1 MNTKS
6 RKEREDLLKSIDHI
20 PTICPYCGCGCGIV
34 LVVKDG
40 NIAGVEPW
48 KDHPVCEGKNCQKG
62 RNAHAFSISDQRLQT
77 PLIKKNGV
85 FEPASWNHA
94 FGVIA
99 DKLHGAEADAVGF
112 INSAK
117 CSNEDLYVIQKFI
130 RVVQKTNNMDNASRF
145 CHSPTV
151 PALVSTVGSGVMTTS
166 TTSIEKADCIFV
178 AGPNL
183 QETYPIIA
191 RRVIRAKHK
200 GAKVIVVD
208 PRITVTVKNLADR
221 YLQIYP
227 ATDTALV
234 NGMMRIII
242 DEGLEDKEFIEK
254 RTKGF
259 DELKTYLMTLDLKE
273 IENITTISLDV
284 IKEVARI
291 YAAANRACILYN
303 SGIAQHGAGIENIK
317 ALADLALL
325 TGNYGKPGTGVNPLR
340 GHANGEG
347 FGDMGPL
354 PVFYPGFQSVT
365 EETAE
370 RFEEI
375 WGVKDLPSQPGM
387 TYMDMVEKCKFL
399 YIVGANPMLA
409 APDTN
414 RVRKALEEKDFLV
427 VQDIFMTETA
437 EMADIV
443 LPAAT
448 LMEKDGTITGLDR
461 RVQRVNK
468 AVQSPGD
475 AKPDW
480 VIFCE
485 LAKIMGFEKQF
496 SFDNSEQIFEE
507 IRKCVPQYRGITY
520 KRLKSPSGIQ
530 WPCPTEDHPGTE
542 VMFVDNFPTPDGFG
556 YFQIA
561 EYKPPLEEPDGTY
574 PYIFTNGRVV
584 FHFHTGS
591 MTRRTKRLNNELPN
605 GFAEINPEDARKLAI
620 EDGDQVLLKSRRGEI
635 KTLARVTEDI
645 RAGLIFMPWH
655 FSECAPNMLTGPTA
669 GPPSKMPEFKFC
681 AVNIEKV

>member
-1 MNTKS
+1 MI
-6 RKEREDLLKSIDHI
+6 KSIEHI
-20 PTICPYCGCGCGIV
+20 PTVCPYCGCGCGIY

-40 NIAGVEPW
+40 ILVGMEPW

-62 RNAHAFSISDQRLQT
+62 RNAQVFLTSDQRLQR

-85 FEPASWNHA
+85 FQEASWNEA

-99 DKLHGAEADAVGF
+99 DKLQGAEADTVGF

-145 CHSPTV
+145 CHSTTV
-151 PALVSTVGSGVMTTS
+151 PALLSTVGSGVMTTS
-166 TTSIEKADCIFV
+166 TISIEQADCIFL
-178 AGPNL
+178 AGTNL

-191 RRVIRAKHK
+191 RRVIMAKRK
-200 GAKVIVVD
+200 GARVIVVD
-208 PRITVTVKNLADR
+208 PRITVTVKNLADS

-254 RTKGF
+254 RTQGF
-259 DELKTYLMTLDLKE
+259 DELKDYLMTLDLKE
-273 IENITTISLDV
+273 IERITNISLDM
-284 IKEVARI
+284 IKEAAI
-291 YAAANRACILYN
+291 TYATAQDACILYN
-303 SGIAQHGAGIENIK
+303 AGIAQHGSGIENIK

-325 TGNYGKPGTGVNPLR
+325 TGNYGRPGTGVNPLR

-354 PVFYPGFQSVT
+354 PVFYPGFQSVN
-365 EETAE
+365 EETAK

-375 WGVKDLPSQPGM
+375 WGVKGLPSQPGM
-387 TYMDMVEKCKFL
+387 TYMDMVEKCKSL

-414 RVRKALEEKDFLV
+414 RVRKALEKKDFLV

-448 LMEKDGTITGLDR
+448 FVEKDGTITGVDR
-461 RVQRVNK
+461 RVQRINK
-468 AVQSPGD
+468 AIQPPGD

-480 VIFCE
+480 MIFCE
-485 LAKIMGFEKQF
+485 LARIMGFEKQF
-496 SFDNSEQIFEE
+496 SFDSPAQIFEE

-520 KRLKSPSGIQ
+520 ERLKSAKGIQ

-542 VMFVDNFPTPDGFG
+542 VMFVDNFPTPDGLG
-556 YFQIA
+556 HFQIA
-561 EYKPPLEEPDGTY
+561 EYTPPLEVPDDTY

-584 FHFHTGS
+584 FHFHTGT
-591 MTRRTKRLNNELPN
+591 MTRRTERLNNELPN
-605 GFAEINPEDARKLAI
+605 GFAEISREDARELAI
-620 EDGDQVLLKSRRGEI
+620 VDGDPVLLKSRRGEI
-635 KTLARVTEDI
+635 QTIARVTEDI
-645 RAGLIFMPWH
+645 RKGLIFMPWH
-655 FSECAPNMLTGPTA
+655 FSECAPNILTGPTA

-681 AVNIEKV
+681 AVSIEKV

>member
-1 MNTKS
+1 M
-6 RKEREDLLKSIDHI
+6 LKSIEHI
-20 PTICPYCGCGCGIV
+20 PTVCPYCGSGCGIY

-40 NIAGVEPW
+40 NIVGMEPW

-62 RNAHAFSISDQRLQT
+62 RNAQVFLTSDQRLQR

-85 FEPASWNHA
+85 FQEASWNEA

-99 DKLHGAEADAVGF
+99 DKLQGAEADTVGF

-145 CHSPTV
+145 CHSTTV
-151 PALVSTVGSGVMTTS
+151 PALLSTVGSGVMTTS
-166 TTSIEKADCIFV
+166 TISIEQADCIFL
-178 AGPNL
+178 AGTNL

-191 RRVIRAKHK
+191 RRVIMAKRK
-200 GAKVIVVD
+200 GARVIVVD
-208 PRITVTVKNLADR
+208 PRITVTVKNLADS

-254 RTKGF
+254 RTQGF
-259 DELKTYLMTLDLKE
+259 DELKDYLMTLDLKE
-273 IENITTISLDV
+273 IERITNISLDM
-284 IKEVARI
+284 IKEAAI
-291 YAAANRACILYN
+291 TYATAQDACILYN
-303 SGIAQHGAGIENIK
+303 AGIAQHGSGIENIK

-325 TGNYGKPGTGVNPLR
+325 TGNYGRPGTGVNPLR

-354 PVFYPGFQSVT
+354 PVFYPGFQSVN
-365 EETAE
+365 EETAK

-375 WGVKDLPSQPGM
+375 WGVKGLPSQPGM
-387 TYMDMVEKCKFL
+387 TYMDMVEKCKSL

-414 RVRKALEEKDFLV
+414 RVRKALEKKDFLV

-448 LMEKDGTITGLDR
+448 FVEKDGTITGVDR
-461 RVQRVNK
+461 RVQRINK
-468 AVQSPGD
+468 AIQPPGD

-480 VIFCE
+480 MIFCE
-485 LAKIMGFEKQF
+485 LARIMGFEKQF
-496 SFDNSEQIFEE
+496 SFDSPAQIFEE

-520 KRLKSPSGIQ
+520 ERLKSAKGIQ

-542 VMFVDNFPTPDGFG
+542 VMFVDNFPTPDGLG
-556 YFQIA
+556 HFQIA
-561 EYKPPLEEPDGTY
+561 EYTPPLEVPDDTY

-584 FHFHTGS
+584 FHFHTGT
-591 MTRRTKRLNNELPN
+591 MTRRTERLNNELPN
-605 GFAEINPEDARKLAI
+605 GFAEISREDARELAI
-620 EDGDQVLLKSRRGEI
+620 VDGDPVLLKSRRGEI
-635 KTLARVTEDI
+635 QTIARVTEDI
-645 RAGLIFMPWH
+645 RKGLIFMPWH
-655 FSECAPNMLTGPTA
+655 FSECAPNILTGPTA

-681 AVNIEKV
+681 AVSIEKV

>member
-1 MNTKS
+1 MI
-6 RKEREDLLKSIDHI
+6 KSIEHI
-20 PTICPYCGCGCGIV
+20 PTVCPYCGCGCGLY

-40 NIAGVEPW
+40 NIVGMEPW

-62 RNAHAFSISDQRLQT
+62 RNAQVFLSSDQRLQT

-85 FEPASWNHA
+85 FQEASWNEA
-94 FGVIA
+94 LGVIA
-99 DKLHGAEADAVGF
+99 DKLQGAEADTVGF

-145 CHSPTV
+145 CHSTTV
-151 PALVSTVGSGVMTTS
+151 PALLSTVGSGVMTTS
-166 TTSIEKADCIFV
+166 TTSIEQADCIFV

-191 RRVIRAKHK
+191 RRVIMAKRK
-200 GAKVIVVD
+200 GARVIVVD
-208 PRITVTVKNLADR
+208 PRITVTVKNLADS

-254 RTKGF
+254 RTHGF

-273 IENITTISLDV
+273 IEKITNISLDV
-284 IKEVARI
+284 IKEAART
-291 YAAANRACILYN
+291 YATAKDACILYN

-317 ALADLALL
+317 TLADLALL
-325 TGNYGKPGTGVNPLR
+325 TGNYGRPGTGVNPLR

-354 PVFYPGFQSVT
+354 PVFYPGFQSVN
-365 EETAE
+365 EETAK

-375 WGVKDLPSQPGM
+375 WGVKGLPSQPGM

-414 RVRKALEEKDFLV
+414 RVRKALEEKDFLL

-448 LMEKDGTITGLDR
+448 FVEKDGTITGVDR
-461 RVQRVNK
+461 RVQRINK
-468 AVQSPGD
+468 AIQPPGD

-496 SFDNSEQIFEE
+496 SFDSPEQIFEE

-520 KRLKSPSGIQ
+520 ERLKSASGIQ

-542 VMFVDNFPTPDGFG
+542 VMFVENFPTPDGLG
-556 YFQIA
+556 HFQIA
-561 EYKPPLEEPDGTY
+561 EYKPPLEVPDDTY

-584 FHFHTGS
+584 CHFHTGT

-605 GFAEINPEDARKLAI
+605 GFAEISREDARELAI
-620 EDGDQVLLKSRRGEI
+620 VDGDQVLLKSRRGEI
-635 KTLARVTEDI
+635 QTIARVTEDI

-655 FSECAPNMLTGPTA
+655 FSECAPNILTGPTA

-681 AVNIEKV
+681 AVSIEKV

>member
-1 MNTKS
+1 MI
-6 RKEREDLLKSIDHI
+6 KSIEHV
-20 PTICPYCGCGCGIV
+20 PTVCPYCGCGCGIC

-40 NIAGVEPW
+40 NIAGMEPW

-62 RNAHAFSISDQRLQT
+62 RNAQAFLTSDQRLQR

-85 FEPASWNHA
+85 FQEASWKEA
-94 FGVIA
+94 LGVIA
-99 DKLHGAEADAVGF
+99 DKLQGAKADAVGF

-145 CHSPTV
+145 CHSTTV
-151 PALVSTVGSGVMTTS
+151 PALLSTVGSGVMTTS
-166 TTSIEKADCIFV
+166 TTSIEQADCIFV

-191 RRVIRAKHK
+191 RRVIRAQRK
-200 GAKVIVVD
+200 GARVIVVD
-208 PRITVTVKNLADR
+208 PRKTITVKNLADL

-227 ATDTALV
+227 ATDAALL

-242 DEGLEDKEFIEK
+242 DEGLEDKEFIER
-254 RTKGF
+254 RTQGL
-259 DELKTYLMTLDLKE
+259 DDLKNYLTTLDLKE
-273 IENITTISLDV
+273 IERITNIPLDV
-284 IKEVARI
+284 IKETAI
-291 YAAANRACILYN
+291 TYATAKRACILYN

-325 TGNYGKPGTGVNPLR
+325 TGNYGRPGTGVNPLR

-354 PVFYPGFQSVT
+354 PVFYPGFQSVN
-365 EETAE
+365 EETAR

-387 TYMDMVEKCKFL
+387 TYMDMVEKCKIL

-414 RVRKALEEKDFLV
+414 RVRKDLEQKDLLV

-448 LMEKDGTITGLDR
+448 FVEKDGTITGVDR
-461 RVQRVNK
+461 RVQRINK
-468 AVQSPGD
+468 AVQPPGD
-475 AKPDW
+475 AKSDW

-485 LAKIMGFEKQF
+485 LAKIMGYEKKF
-496 SFDNSEQIFEE
+496 NFDGPVQIFEE

-520 KRLKSPSGIQ
+520 ERLKSTNGIQ

-542 VMFVDNFPTPDGFG
+542 VMFVENFPTPDGLG
-556 YFQIA
+556 HFQIA
-561 EYKPPLEEPDGTY
+561 EYTPPLEVPDDTY

-584 FHFHTGS
+584 FHFHTGT
-591 MTRRTKRLNNELPN
+591 MTRRTKRLNNELPD
-605 GFAEINPEDARKLAI
+605 GFAEISSEDARELAI
-620 EDGDQVLLKSRRGEI
+620 EDGDEVLLKSRRGEI
-635 KTLARVTEDI
+635 KTFARVTDDI
-645 RAGLIFMPWH
+645 RKGLIFMPWH
-655 FSECAPNMLTGPTA
+655 FSECAPNILTGPTA

-681 AVNIEKV
+681 AVSIEKV

>member
-1 MNTKS
+1 
-6 RKEREDLLKSIDHI
+6 
-20 PTICPYCGCGCGIV
+20 
-34 LVVKDG
+34 
-40 NIAGVEPW
+40 
-48 KDHPVCEGKNCQKG
+48 
-62 RNAHAFSISDQRLQT
+62 
-77 PLIKKNGV
+77 
-85 FEPASWNHA
+85 
-94 FGVIA
+94 
-99 DKLHGAEADAVGF
+99 
-112 INSAK
+112 
-117 CSNEDLYVIQKFI
+117 LYVIQKFI

-145 CHSPTV
+145 CHSTTV
-151 PALVSTVGSGVMTTS
+151 PALLSTVGSGVMTTS
-166 TTSIEKADCIFV
+166 TTSIEQADCIFV

-191 RRVIRAKHK
+191 RRVIMAKRK
-200 GAKVIVVD
+200 GARVIVVD
-208 PRITVTVKNLADR
+208 PRITVTVKNLADN

-254 RTKGF
+254 RTKGL
-259 DELKTYLMTLDLKE
+259 DELKDYLMTLDLKE
-273 IENITTISLDV
+273 IERITNISLDV
-284 IKEVARI
+284 IKEAAI
-291 YAAANRACILYN
+291 TYATANRACILYN

-325 TGNYGKPGTGVNPLR
+325 TGNYGRPGTGVNPLR

-354 PVFYPGFQSVT
+354 PVFYPGFQSVN
-365 EETAE
+365 EETAK

-375 WGVKDLPSQPGM
+375 WGVKNLPSQPGM
-387 TYMDMVEKCKFL
+387 TYMDMVEKCKSL

-414 RVRKALEEKDFLV
+414 RVRKALKKKDFLV

-448 LMEKDGTITGLDR
+448 FAEKDGTITGVDR
-461 RVQRVNK
+461 RVQRINK
-468 AVQSPGD
+468 AIQSPGD
-475 AKPDW
+475 AMPDW
-480 VIFCE
+480 MIFCE
-485 LAKIMGFEKQF
+485 LARIMGFEKQF
-496 SFDNSEQIFEE
+496 SFDSPEQIFEE

-520 KRLKSPSGIQ
+520 ERLKSAKGIQ
-530 WPCPTEDHPGTE
+530 WPCPNEDHPGTE
-542 VMFVDNFPTPDGFG
+542 VMFVENFPTPDGLG
-556 YFQIA
+556 HFQIA
-561 EYKPPLEEPDGTY
+561 EYKPPLEVPDDTY

-584 FHFHTGS
+584 FHFHTGT

-605 GFAEINPEDARKLAI
+605 GFAEISREDARELAI
-620 EDGDQVLLKSRRGEI
+620 VDGDQVLLKSRRGEI
-635 KTLARVTEDI
+635 QTIARVTEDI
-645 RAGLIFMPWH
+645 RKGLIFMPWH
-655 FSECAPNMLTGPTA
+655 FSECAPNILTGPTA

-681 AVNIEKV
+681 AVSIEKV

>member
-1 MNTKS
+1 ME
-6 RKEREDLLKSIDHI
+6 RKGGRLLKSIEHI
-20 PTICPYCGCGCGIV
+20 STICPYCGCGCGIV

-40 NIAGVEPW
+40 DISGMEPW

-62 RNAHAFSISDQRLQT
+62 RNSHTFSTSDQRLQT

-85 FEPASWNHA
+85 FEQTSWNHA
-94 FGVIA
+94 LGMIT
-99 DKLHGAEADAVGF
+99 DKFQGAEAGTVGF

-117 CSNEDLYVIQKFI
+117 CLNEDLYVIQKFI

-151 PALVSTVGSGVMTTS
+151 PALISTVGSGVMPTS
-166 TTSIEKADCIFV
+166 TNSIEQSDCILV

-191 RRVIRAKHK
+191 RRVIRARRK
-200 GAKVIVVD
+200 GARVIVVD
-208 PRITVTVKNLADR
+208 PRITVTVRNLADR

-227 ATDTALV
+227 ATDTALI

-259 DELKTYLMTLDLKE
+259 DELKAYLLTLDLKE
-273 IENITTISLDV
+273 IENITNISLDG
-284 IKEVARI
+284 IREAARI
-291 YAAANRACILYN
+291 YAKANRACILYN
-303 SGIAQHGAGIENIK
+303 AGIAQHGAGIENIK

-354 PVFYPGFQSVT
+354 PVFYPGFQVVN
-365 EETAE
+365 EETAK

-375 WGVKDLPSQPGM
+375 WGVKNLPSQPGM
-387 TYMDMVEKCKFL
+387 TYMDMVEKCKIL

-448 LMEKDGTITGLDR
+448 LFEKDGTITGLDR
-461 RVQRVNK
+461 RVQRINK

-485 LAKIMGFEKQF
+485 LAKIMGFEQQF
-496 SFDNSEQIFEE
+496 SFDNPEQIFEE
-507 IRKCVPQYRGITY
+507 IRTCVPQYRGITY
-520 KRLKSPSGIQ
+520 ERLKSAGGIQ
-530 WPCPTEDHPGTE
+530 WPCPTQDHPGTE
-542 VMFVDNFPTPDGFG
+542 VMFVENFPTPDGLG
-556 YFQIA
+556 HFQIVA
-561 EYKPPLEEPDGTY
+561 YKPPLEVPDDTY

-584 FHFHTGS
+584 FHFHTGT

-605 GFAEINPEDARKLAI
+605 GFAEISHEDARKLGI

-635 KTLARVTEDI
+635 QTFARVTEDI

-655 FSECAPNMLTGPTA
+655 FSEYAPNILTGPTA

-681 AVNIEKV
+681 AVSIEKV